1 MLINDPIFQNEDKAR
16 EYLEKTRWP
25 DGPECPHCGAV
36 DDATE
41 LKGKAHRKGVYQ
53 CNSCREQFTVTV
65 GTVYERSKIPLHKWL
80 LATHFM
86 CASKTAMSAHQLHRM
101 LGITYKSTWFMCHRI
116 REAMRELGQG
126 PMGGEG
132 GQVQTDETVV
142 GNSSKRAKS
151 YRRGTAHKQRI
162 FAIVDPN
169 SGEARAFHVARGQYN
184 PLHDILR
191 TGIAGKRLTYR
202 RPNETEIS

>member
-16 EYLEKTRWP
+16 QYLEKTRWP
-25 DGPECPHCGAV
+25 DGPECPHCGSV
-36 DDATE
+36 DEATE

-86 CASKTAMSAHQLHRM
+86 CASKTAISAHQLHRM

-116 REAMRELGQG
+116 REAMKDLA
-126 PMGGEG
+126 PNAMGGES
-132 GQVQTDETVV
+132 GQVQADETVI
-142 GNSSKRAKS
+142 GNSSKRAKG
-151 YRRGTAHKQRI
+151 YRRGIANKQRI
-162 FAIVDPN
+162 FAMVDPK
-169 SGEARAFHVARGQYN
+169 
-184 PLHDILR
+184 
-191 TGIAGKRLTYR
+191 TGASPHPCGSQINLANG
-202 RPNETEIS
+202 

>member
-1 MLINDPIFQNEDKAR
+1 
-16 EYLEKTRWP
+16 
-25 DGPECPHCGAV
+25 
-36 DDATE
+36 
-41 LKGKAHRKGVYQ
+41 
-53 CNSCREQFTVTV
+53 
-65 GTVYERSKIPLHKWL
+65 
-80 LATHFM
+80 
-86 CASKTAMSAHQLHRM
+86 
-101 LGITYKSTWFMCHRI
+101 
-116 REAMRELGQG
+116 
-126 PMGGEG
+126 MGGEG